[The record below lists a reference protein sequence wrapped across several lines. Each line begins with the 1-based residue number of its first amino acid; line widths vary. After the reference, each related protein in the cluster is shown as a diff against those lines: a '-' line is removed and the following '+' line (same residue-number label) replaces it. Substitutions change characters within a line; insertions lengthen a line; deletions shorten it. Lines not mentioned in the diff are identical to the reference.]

1 MKQDQHHL
9 SKVLNARETR
19 FQLRNTFAKSGFDS
33 LSLTLNIPG
42 YPKSN
47 ELLSNLF
54 TQILDDLLIYLQANR
69 IIIENKK
76 EILRADEA
84 GDFYLVQLKK
94 NTQTNLQKI
103 KQLTENFE
111 EKHKLSRLIDVDIF
125 NKDGVSISSGKEKP
139 CYFCSEFSAISC
151 MRNKWHSYTEISDK
165 IFKETSLFLN
175 ERSKEKL
182 IHNLCNFAQRA
193 LLYEISISN
202 KPGLVCFEEPGVHT
216 DMNFF
221 TFLNST
227 SALTPYFKEFCE
239 LGYMYQ
245 EELNKVLPKIREIGL
260 RAEKTMFL
268 ATNQANTHKGIIFL
282 FGISLFS
289 ITKILSKN
297 GTFSDSEFQKTV
309 KKIGKDLVKN
319 ELQHLNGSK
328 THGEKVYHKY
338 GKEGAGIRLEIET
351 GLSTIFQTS
360 LPYFSDQLKP
370 DTYKDQTK
378 LQEVLLQG
386 LLLIMTINNDTNI
399 LYRSDLDTLNHIK
412 ELANRSLSNKSGYNQ
427 LYEFCKTNNL
437 SPGGSADLLAVSL
450 LLHFIKTEYNEF

>member
-9 SKVLNARETR
+9 SKVLNARENR
-19 FQLRNTFAKSGFDS
+19 FQLRNTIAKSDFDS

-54 TQILDDLLIYLQANR
+54 TQVLDDLLIYLQANR

-76 EILRADEA
+76 EILRVDKA
-84 GDFYLVQLKK
+84 GDFYLVRLKQNK
-94 NTQTNLQKI
+94 QTDLQKI
-103 KQLTENFE
+103 KQLTEYFE
-111 EKHKLSRLIDVDIF
+111 EKHQLSRLIDVDIF
-125 NKDGVSISSGKEKP
+125 NKYD
-139 CYFCSEFSAISC
+139 
-151 MRNKWHSYTEISDK
+151 TEIRDK
-165 IFKETSLFLN
+165 IFKETSLFLK
-175 ERSKEKL
+175 EISKEKL
-182 IHNLCNFAQRA
+182 IRNICNFAQRS

-202 KPGLVCFEEPGVHT
+202 KPGLVCFEGPGAHT

-227 SALTPYFKEFCE
+227 SALTPYFKEFCK

-245 EELNKVLPKIREIGL
+245 GELNKVLPKIREIGL

-289 ITKILSKN
+289 ITKILSEN
-297 GTFSDSEFQKTV
+297 GIFSDSEFQKTV

-319 ELQHLNGSK
+319 ELQHSNDYK
-328 THGEKVYHKY
+328 THGEKVFHTY
-338 GKEGAGIRLEIET
+338 GKEGAGIRFEVER
-351 GLSTIFQTS
+351 GLPTIFQTS

-370 DTYKDQTK
+370 EIYANQTK
-378 LQEVLLQG
+378 LQQILLQG
-386 LLLIMTINNDTNI
+386 LLKIMSINNDSNI
-399 LYRSDLDTLNHIK
+399 LYRGDLETLNYIK
-412 ELANRSLSNKSGYNQ
+412 KTAEESLNNPKEFLQLKKYCKANKI
-427 LYEFCKTNNL
+427 

-450 LLHFIKTEYNEF
+450 LIHFLKELEPMKGVDSAIKSEINNMSFINNNRKS

>member
-9 SKVLNARETR
+9 SKVLNARENR
-19 FQLRNTFAKSGFDS
+19 FQLRNTIAKSDFDS

-76 EILRADEA
+76 EILRVDKA
-84 GDFYLVQLKK
+84 GDFYLVRLKQNK
-94 NTQTNLQKI
+94 QTDLQKI
-103 KQLTENFE
+103 KQLTEYFE
-111 EKHKLSRLIDVDIF
+111 EKHQLSRLIDVDIF
-125 NKDGVSISSGKEKP
+125 NKYGASVSSGKEKP
-139 CYFCSEFSAISC
+139 CYFCGEFSAISC
-151 MRNKWHSYTEISDK
+151 MRNKRHSYTEIRDK
-165 IFKETSLFLN
+165 IFKETSLFLK
-175 ERSKEKL
+175 EISKEKL
-182 IHNLCNFAQRA
+182 IRNICDFAQRA

-202 KPGLVCFEEPGVHT
+202 KPGLVCFEGPGAHT

-245 EELNKVLPKIREIGL
+245 GELNKVLPKIRKIGL

-309 KKIGKDLVKN
+309 KNIGKDLVKN

-351 GLSTIFQTS
+351 GLPTIFQTS

-412 ELANRSLSNKSGYNQ
+412 ELANRSSSNKSGYNQ

>member
-1 MKQDQHHL
+1 MKQDQQHL

-19 FQLRNTFAKSGFDS
+19 FQLRNAIAKSGFDS

-42 YPKSN
+42 YPKRN
-47 ELLSNLF
+47 ELLFNLF
-54 TQILDDLLIYLQANR
+54 IQILDALLIYLQANR
-69 IIIENKK
+69 IIIEKK
-76 EILRADEA
+76 EEVLRADEA
-84 GDFYLVQLKK
+84 GDFYLVPLKINK
-94 NTQTNLQKI
+94 QVGIQKI
-103 KQLTENFE
+103 KQLTEYFE

-125 NKDGVSISSGKEKP
+125 NKDGISVSSGKEKP
-139 CYFCSEFSAISC
+139 CYFCGDFSAVSC
-151 MRNKWHSYTEISDK
+151 MRYKRHSYKEIRDK
-165 IFKETSLFLN
+165 IFKDTHLFLN

-227 SALTPYFKEFCE
+227 SALIPYFKEFCE
-239 LGYMYQ
+239 LGYQYRG
-245 EELNKVLPKIREIGL
+245 ELIKVLPKIREIGL
-260 RAEKTMFL
+260 RVEKIMFL
-268 ATNQANTHKGIIFL
+268 ATDQVNTHRGVIFL

-289 ITKILSKN
+289 IAKILSEKR
-297 GTFSDSEFQKTV
+297 TFSDSEFQKTV

-351 GLSTIFQTS
+351 GLPTIFQTS

>member
-1 MKQDQHHL
+1 MKQDQYHL
-9 SKVLNARETR
+9 SKVLNARENR
-19 FQLRNTFAKSGFDS
+19 FQLRNTIAKSGFNS

-69 IIIENKK
+69 IVIENKK
-76 EILRADEA
+76 EILRVDEA
-84 GDFYLVQLKK
+84 GDFYLVKLKQNK
-94 NTQTNLQKI
+94 QTDLQKI
-103 KQLTENFE
+103 KQLTEYFE

-125 NKDGVSISSGKEKP
+125 NKYGTPVSSGKEKP
-139 CYFCSEFSAISC
+139 CYFCGEFSAVSC
-151 MRNKWHSYTEISDK
+151 MRNKRHSHTEIRAK
-165 IFKETSLFLN
+165 IFKETSLFLKKI
-175 ERSKEKL
+175 SKEKL
-182 IHNLCNFAQRA
+182 IRNICDFAQRA

-202 KPGLVCFEEPGVHT
+202 KPGLVCFEGSGAHT

-245 EELNKVLPKIREIGL
+245 GELNKVLPKIREIGL
-260 RAEKTMFL
+260 RAEKTMLL
-268 ATNQANTHKGIIFL
+268 ATKQVNTHKGVVFL

-289 ITKILSKN
+289 ITKIISEN
-297 GTFSDSEFQKTV
+297 GSFSDSEFQKTV

-319 ELQHLNGSK
+319 ELQHTNDSK
-328 THGEKVYHKY
+328 THGEKVFHTY
-338 GKEGAGIRLEIET
+338 GKKGAGIRFEIER

-370 DTYKDQTK
+370 EIYVNQTK
-378 LQEVLLQG
+378 LQQILLQG
-386 LLLIMTINNDTNI
+386 LLKIMSINNDSNI
-399 LYRSDLDTLNHIK
+399 LYRGDLEMLNYIQK
-412 ELANRSLSNKSGYNQ
+412 TAKISLTDPKAYKQ
-427 LYEFCKTNNL
+427 LKNYCTNNNI

-450 LLHFIKTEYNEF
+450 LLHFTKTENHEF